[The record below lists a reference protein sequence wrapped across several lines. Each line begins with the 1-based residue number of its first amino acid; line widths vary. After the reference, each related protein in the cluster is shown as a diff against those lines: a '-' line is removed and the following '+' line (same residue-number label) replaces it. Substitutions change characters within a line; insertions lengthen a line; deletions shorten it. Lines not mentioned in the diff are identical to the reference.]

1 MTATVRVVVRE
12 SADHTLVAPQGG
24 LYFDTSDPLRDALL
38 VLGAA
43 ERPHLVLD
51 LSGVTTCDSS
61 GLNLL
66 AQTHRLATRRGGW
79 LRLVAPQPHVRRA
92 LEITNLTRV
101 FDIFDSVESAVGHE
115 PA

>member
-1 MTATVRVVVRE
+1 MTAAVRVVVRE
-12 SADHTLVAPQGG
+12 GADHTLVAPQGRI
-24 LYFDTSDPLRDALL
+24 YFDTSDPLRDALL

-51 LSGVTTCDSS
+51 LSEVTTCDSS

-79 LRLVAPQPHVRRA
+79 LRLVAPQPQVRRA
-92 LEITNLTRV
+92 LEITNLIHM
-101 FDIFDSVESAVGHE
+101 FDIFDTVESAAGHD